1 MRNCYFNHLLN
12 PNSENGHKRLWSYI
26 KSKRQDNIGI
36 ASLEVNNI
44 TYTDD
49 LDKANILNNYF
60 STVFTEE
67 DTSNLPSLEEDNTY
81 PIIDSLHITVDG
93 VSHLLHDLEV
103 YKACGP
109 DGIFPRL
116 LKETANNVAPMLT
129 LIYQATLKQRM
140 IPADWKKALVAP
152 IFKKGART
160 CPANYR
166 PISLTCI
173 PCKILEHIIYSH
185 IFKHLNA
192 HNILCQEQHGF
203 RKYHSCESQ
212 LITTIDDIATHV
224 DSGAQIDAILLDF
237 SKAFDKVPHQRLL
250 AKLAHYGVQGML
262 LDWIQ
267 DFLSNRS
274 QTVVLNNASSDPTKV
289 LSGVPQG
296 SVLGPLL
303 FLLYINDLPRHVS
316 SKVKLYADDTL
327 LYRVINTPNDIS
339 ILQADLNS
347 LSQWAQKW
355 QMIFNASKCAHLTIT
370 HKLSSFPSKY
380 YICNCAIQQVNSTKY
395 LGVTI
400 TNNLSW
406 SEHITKI
413 INKANSI
420 RTFLQR
426 NLSQC
431 QRSVKSA
438 CYNTYVRPTLEYAS
452 TVWSPH
458 LLCDIN
464 RIEMVQR
471 RSARF
476 VYNDFT
482 RTSSVTSMINNL
494 GWPLLRQRRDV
505 AKLTMFFKIIHNLI
519 SIPHSHVS
527 LSSAPTRGHNQ
538 KFIQLAAKTNVY
550 LFSFFPSAIKL

>member
-1 MRNCYFNHLLN
+1 
-12 PNSENGHKRLWSYI
+12 
-26 KSKRQDNIGI
+26 
-36 ASLEVNNI
+36 
-44 TYTDD
+44 
-49 LDKANILNNYF
+49 
-60 STVFTEE
+60 
-67 DTSNLPSLEEDNTY
+67 
-81 PIIDSLHITVDG
+81 
-93 VSHLLHDLEV
+93 
-103 YKACGP
+103 
-109 DGIFPRL
+109 
-116 LKETANNVAPMLT
+116 MLT

-267 DFLSNRS
+267 DFLSIRS

-316 SKVKLYADDTL
+316 SKAKLYADDTL

-339 ILQADLNS
+339 ILQVDLNS

-355 QMIFNASKCAHLTIT
+355 QMTFNASKCAHLTIT
-370 HKLSSFPSKY
+370 HKLSSFPYTVS
-380 YICNCAIQQVNSTKY
+380 
-395 LGVTI
+395 
-400 TNNLSW
+400 
-406 SEHITKI
+406 I
-413 INKANSI
+413 I
-420 RTFLQR
+420 
-426 NLSQC
+426 
-431 QRSVKSA
+431 
-438 CYNTYVRPTLEYAS
+438 
-452 TVWSPH
+452 
-458 LLCDIN
+458 
-464 RIEMVQR
+464 
-471 RSARF
+471 
-476 VYNDFT
+476 
-482 RTSSVTSMINNL
+482 SVTVLSN
-494 GWPLLRQRRDV
+494 
-505 AKLTMFFKIIHNLI
+505 KLIVQ
-519 SIPHSHVS
+519 SILVS
-527 LSSAPTRGHNQ
+527 Q
-538 KFIQLAAKTNVY
+538 
-550 LFSFFPSAIKL
+550 